1 MAARLEKPAPPPITE
16 PHLRGSFGADM
27 LEITIASRK
36 LALGVRYH
44 KLVVLI
50 KTMELLLFGRLRLCE
65 SFKPLRNPTLLAVAD

>member
-1 MAARLEKPAPPPITE
+1 
-16 PHLRGSFGADM
+16 M